1 MRRNNMWNRIFHN
14 KEIKK
19 NIAECNKFLIWNN
32 RGKYFLDS
40 IGKADSLYTLLAIH
54 KDAWGTGF
62 QNENIGPCSYGM
74 FRTKDILKMTAE
86 EVYLGGIWGLFTH
99 NIPFWE
105 ERKDDKYGC
114 NGFNIDENINLYKII
129 LNQYKNI
136 LTSNIK
142 AMMQQAKAK
151 LHLYAQAGYLK

>member
-19 NIAECNKFLIWNN
+19 NIAECNKFLTWNN
-32 RGKYFLDS
+32 QGQQFLDA
-40 IGKADSLYTLLAIH
+40 IGKAISLYRVLDIH
-54 KDAWGTGF
+54 RDAWGTGF
-62 QNENIGPCSYGM
+62 QNSNIGPCAYGM

-86 EVYLGGIWGLFTH
+86 EVYLGGIWGLCTY
-99 NIPFWE
+99 NLPFWE
-105 ERKDDKYGC
+105 KHKDDKYGC
-114 NGFNIDENINLYKII
+114 NGFGIDENTSLYELI

-136 LTSNIK
+136 LTSNIE
-142 AMMQQAKAK
+142 AMMQQAKAE

>member
-1 MRRNNMWNRIFHN
+1 MWNRIFHN
-14 KEIKK
+14 KEIEK
-19 NIAECNKFLIWNN
+19 NIAECNKFLTWNN
-32 RGKYFLDS
+32 QGQQFLDA
-40 IGKADSLYTLLAIH
+40 IGKANSLYRVLEIH
-54 KDAWGTGF
+54 RDAWGTGF
-62 QNENIGPCSYGM
+62 QNENIGPCSYGI

-86 EVYLGGIWGLFTH
+86 EVYLGGIWVLFTH

-129 LNQYKNI
+129 LDQYKNI

-142 AMMQQAKAK
+142 YMMQQAKAE
-151 LHLYAQAGYLK
+151 LHLYSQAGYLN

>member
-32 RGKYFLDS
+32 QGQQFLDA
-40 IGKADSLYTLLAIH
+40 IDKAISLYRVLDIH
-54 KDAWGTGF
+54 RDAWGTGF
-62 QNENIGPCSYGM
+62 QNENIGPCAYGM
-74 FRTKDILKMTAE
+74 FRTKDISKMTAE
-86 EVYLGGIWGLFTH
+86 EVYLGGIWGLCTY
-99 NIPFWE
+99 NLPFWE
-105 ERKDDKYGC
+105 KHKNDKYGC
-114 NGFNIDENINLYKII
+114 NGFDIDENISLYELI

-142 AMMQQAKAK
+142 AMMQQAKAE